1 MVLPEKASSARLKAA
16 GRLAM
21 GGGAFFGGRVGIGG
35 GAGISAQLT
44 ASCESLGSGAAPVT
58 VDDAQLPCSST
69 RSRRRAIAL
78 QQHTRWSRC
87 ATGAIVRGAPCLA
100 NRGDERAAVVDHEC
114 LIWLA
119 LRPTVWPVFS
129 QVKAW
134 HITLAPTAR
143 RADFVPL
150 PRGTGG
156 AAGMCLGDN
165 PCQRRPAGGAR
176 CAGVCHCQ

>member
-69 RSRRRAIAL
+69 RGGLAAPPVRS
-78 QQHTRWSRC
+78 C
-87 ATGAIVRGAPCLA
+87 AAHPV
-100 NRGDERAAVVDHEC
+100 
-114 LIWLA
+114 W
-119 LRPTVWPVFS
+119 PTVAMNGRQLSITNASSGWP
-129 QVKAW
+129 
-134 HITLAPTAR
+134 
-143 RADFVPL
+143 
-150 PRGTGG
+150 
-156 AAGMCLGDN
+156 
-165 PCQRRPAGGAR
+165 
-176 CAGVCHCQ
+176 

>member
-119 LRPTVWPVFS
+119 LRPTVWPGQS
-129 QVKAW
+129 ISA
-134 HITLAPTAR
+134 HHALAPTAR

>member
-119 LRPTVWPVFS
+119 LRPTVWPGQS
-129 QVKAW
+129 MAHHPPRDGQILCHCREA
-134 HITLAPTAR
+134 LGG
-143 RADFVPL
+143 L
-150 PRGTGG
+150 PACALGTIRVS
-156 AAGMCLGDN
+156 AG
-165 PCQRRPAGGAR
+165 QQAAGGAR